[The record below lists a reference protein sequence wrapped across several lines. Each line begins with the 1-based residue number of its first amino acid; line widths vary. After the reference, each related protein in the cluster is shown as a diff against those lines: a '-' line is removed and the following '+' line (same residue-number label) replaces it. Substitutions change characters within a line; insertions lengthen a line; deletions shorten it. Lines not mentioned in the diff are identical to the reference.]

1 MLSKKSILSITL
13 LLAFQYVMGQQGSDF
28 KVSGFL
34 GGGVDIYNVKGITNR
49 RSPLSY
55 HINAGTT
62 FSYKKFSVP
71 VSLAYSNQRF
81 SYGYA
86 LNRIG
91 ITPTY
96 NWAKGH
102 LGWSS
107 MAFSPYVMN
116 RKQFLG
122 VGLDLNP
129 GILRFSAFTGTL
141 ENPRAIQDTILY
153 GAVLLP
159 SFKRRAYGVKLG
171 VGSNRNYF
179 DLIAFNARDD
189 ISSLQSDEVIR
200 MGVLPEDN
208 LVIGTGLKVSIKQ
221 FFTLESNGALSGLT
235 RNKTTQEIVYDQQN
249 LVSPFLTATGNTQA
263 SIAGNVRGRFLVKNQ
278 SVGLEYKRIEPNF
291 RSLGLP
297 FIQTDIQAYLAFVN
311 LNLFRSKLNVNM
323 QGGLQNNNLRNTKAI
338 QSNRKI
344 ANIQVMY
351 RPNKQLQFMLQHNNF
366 TNDTEGGTIELNDTL
381 RFTLTS
387 GQSGIFAKYSTN
399 AKEDKWHISLNL
411 NQQSIQDLSPISRI
425 SGDINSWNATAS
437 LGKDFDAIDFNVKGS
452 LIYANYDGSFE
463 NQKRYGGGL
472 SLNKKFF
479 DKKLNTRFDTRYFRN
494 DIGKFGNGGVLTSGL
509 NLNISLSE
517 KQSLSFN
524 TYYINKTSIASR
536 NFNEL
541 RSGLSY
547 QIRL

>member
-1 MLSKKSILSITL
+1 
-13 LLAFQYVMGQQGSDF
+13 
-28 KVSGFL
+28 
-34 GGGVDIYNVKGITNR
+34 
-49 RSPLSY
+49 
-55 HINAGTT
+55 
-62 FSYKKFSVP
+62 
-71 VSLAYSNQRF
+71 
-81 SYGYA
+81 
-86 LNRIG
+86 
-91 ITPTY
+91 
-96 NWAKGH
+96 
-102 LGWSS
+102 
-107 MAFSPYVMN
+107 
-116 RKQFLG
+116 
-122 VGLDLNP
+122 
-129 GILRFSAFTGTL
+129 
-141 ENPRAIQDTILY
+141 
-153 GAVLLP
+153 
-159 SFKRRAYGVKLG
+159 
-171 VGSNRNYF
+171 
-179 DLIAFNARDD
+179 
-189 ISSLQSDEVIR
+189 
-200 MGVLPEDN
+200 
-208 LVIGTGLKVSIKQ
+208 
-221 FFTLESNGALSGLT
+221 
-235 RNKTTQEIVYDQQN
+235 
-249 LVSPFLTATGNTQA
+249 
-263 SIAGNVRGRFLVKNQ
+263 
-278 SVGLEYKRIEPNF
+278 
-291 RSLGLP
+291 
-297 FIQTDIQAYLAFVN
+297 
-311 LNLFRSKLNVNM
+311 
-323 QGGLQNNNLRNTKAI
+323 
-338 QSNRKI
+338 
-344 ANIQVMY
+344 
-351 RPNKQLQFMLQHNNF
+351 MLQHNNF